1 VSNRTTK
8 QKQDLKI
15 KILIGILI
23 AFLIIT
29 IGLIFLVINGVNKD
43 SVVKDN
49 SESSPASS
57 SQQVDQISRTL
68 SGKTVEE
75 DKKDAVESIRRIIE
89 EAAKNPSNKPD
100 LMSQVD
106 AIDKAEDG
114 VVTAYLK
121 SMIRTD
127 GFDPITKNIRTV
139 NTLQSLVV
147 VADAVKD
154 EKGKVNLVQDDA
166 WNQAFVD
173 QEAGYALVPL
183 TVFHSTGAF
192 DFHMVY
198 VEGKWEFAPKTFID
212 DVARFSQQAS
222 ESQSESSPSS

>member
-1 VSNRTTK
+1 MSNRTTK

-106 AIDKAEDG
+106 AIEKEEDG
-114 VVTAYLK
+114 V
-121 SMIRTD
+121 
-127 GFDPITKNIRTV
+127 
-139 NTLQSLVV
+139 
-147 VADAVKD
+147 
-154 EKGKVNLVQDDA
+154 
-166 WNQAFVD
+166 
-173 QEAGYALVPL
+173 
-183 TVFHSTGAF
+183 
-192 DFHMVY
+192 
-198 VEGKWEFAPKTFID
+198 
-212 DVARFSQQAS
+212 
-222 ESQSESSPSS
+222 